1 MEISEILRKLA
12 DLTDTIE
19 SGDQENLPDDIDVM
33 VPPLQQQIELQKKS
47 VGVNNVYDEQDQ
59 ETDELEVIK
68 INAGV

>member
-1 MEISEILRKLA
+1 MKISEILRKLA
-12 DLTDTIE
+12 DLTDAIE
-19 SGDQENLPDDIDVM
+19 SGDQENQPDETDAM

-47 VGVNNVYDEQDQ
+47 VGVDNVYDEQDQ